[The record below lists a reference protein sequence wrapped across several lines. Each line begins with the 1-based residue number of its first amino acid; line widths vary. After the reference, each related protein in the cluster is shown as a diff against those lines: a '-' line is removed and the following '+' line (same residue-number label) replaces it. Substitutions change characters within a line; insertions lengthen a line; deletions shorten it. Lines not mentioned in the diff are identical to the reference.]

1 MNPDHMPRPH
11 NPPHSSPVNTGA
23 NWPAYPVTD
32 DSYHEPSR
40 GLTKRELLA
49 AMAMQG
55 MLSNPAICDM
65 TSGEASRVALW
76 ANQCSDA
83 LLAELAKDGAP

>member
-23 NWPAYPVTD
+23 NWPAYPVTE

-40 GLTKRELLA
+40 GLTKRELFA

-55 MLSNPAICDM
+55 
-65 TSGEASRVALW
+65 ALGG
-76 ANQCSDA
+76 APGSHLVPNNLARESVMYADD

>member
-1 MNPDHMPRPH
+1 MSNAEQSVHPH
-11 NPPHSSPVNTGA
+11 TRTVRDGGYMKTI
-23 NWPAYPVTD
+23 T
-32 DSYHEPSR
+32 EP
-40 GLTKRELLA
+40 GLTKRELFA

-65 TSGEASRVALW
+65 TSGEASQVALW
-76 ANQCSDA
+76 ANQCADA

>member
-1 MNPDHMPRPH
+1 MNEQGRKLGDQPANHVRGGWGTDGAFRTE
-11 NPPHSSPVNTGA
+11 NPA
-23 NWPAYPVTD
+23 AYL
-32 DSYHEPSR
+32 
-40 GLTKRELLA
+40 GLTKRELFA

-65 TSGEASRVALW
+65 TSGEASQVALW
-76 ANQCSDA
+76 ANQCADA